1 MSHSSPSPV
10 SSTPR
15 RGFLGGSAAGAGALL
30 LGRWSTASAE
40 VATLAESSVMAD
52 EWVARIKGKYKQVF
66 DVTSASNVF
75 GAAYPLNFINSTKE
89 ATSAPAGDIMAVAV
103 FRHFAM
109 PLVLNDAVWAKYKLG
124 EILDLKDPK
133 TNAHATRNFM
143 KDAIPLHNIS
153 YAQLIARPDVV
164 VVACNLALTV
174 ISSMAA
180 PKAGATPEQA
190 KKDFTAGMLPGAH
203 LAASGVY
210 AVNRAQ
216 QAGCTYCYAG

>member
-1 MSHSSPSPV
+1 MSHNVSP

-15 RGFLGGSAAGAGALL
+15 RDFLGGLAAGAGALL
-30 LGRWSTASAE
+30 LGPSAANAE
-40 VATLAESSVMAD
+40 VLAETSVIAD
-52 EWVARIKGKYKQVF
+52 EWVAKIKGKYKQVF
-66 DVTSASNVF
+66 DVTSAGNAF

-89 ATSAPAGDIMAVAV
+89 ATQASDADITTVAV

-109 PLVLNDAVWAKYKLG
+109 PLMLNDATWAKYKIG
-124 EILDLKDPK
+124 ELVEVKDPK
-133 TNAHATRNFM
+133 TNAPALRNVL

-153 YAQLIARPDVV
+153 YTQLIAKPNVII
-164 VVACNLALTV
+164 VACNLALTV
-174 ISSMAA
+174 VSSMAA
-180 PKAGATPEQA
+180 PKAGVSAEQA
-190 KKDFTAGMLPGAH
+190 KKDFTAGLFPGVH

>member
-1 MSHSSPSPV
+1 MSQSSPL
-10 SSTPR
+10 SSTAR
-15 RGFLGGSAAGAGALL
+15 RSFLGGIAAGAGTLL

-40 VATLAESSVMAD
+40 VASLTETSVMAD
-52 EWVARIKGKYKQVF
+52 EWVSRIKGKYKQVF
-66 DVTSASNVF
+66 DVTTASNAF

-89 ATSAPAGDIMAVAV
+89 ATNAPDSDITAVAV
-103 FRHFAM
+103 FRHFSM
-109 PLVLNDAVWAKYKLG
+109 PLMLNDATWAKYKIG

-133 TNAHATRNFM
+133 TNAHATKNFM

-153 YAQLIARPDVV
+153 YAQLAAKPNVV

-174 ISSMAA
+174 ISGMAA
-180 PKAGATPEQA
+180 PKAGVTAEQA
-190 KKDFTAGMLPGAH
+190 KKDFVAGMLPGVV
-203 LAASGVY
+203 LSASGVY

>member
-1 MSHSSPSPV
+1 
-10 SSTPR
+10 
-15 RGFLGGSAAGAGALL
+15 LGGIAAGAGTLL

-40 VATLAESSVMAD
+40 VASLAETAVMAD

-66 DVTSASNVF
+66 DVTTAANAF

-89 ATSAPAGDIMAVAV
+89 ATNASDGDITAVSV
-103 FRHFAM
+103 FRHFSM
-109 PLVLNDAVWAKYKLG
+109 PLVLNDATWAKYKLG

-153 YAQLIARPDVV
+153 YAQLAAKPNVI

-174 ISSMAA
+174 ISGMAA
-180 PKAGATPEQA
+180 EKAGVTVQQA
-190 KKDFTAGMLPGAH
+190 KKEFTAGLLPGVV
-203 LAASGVY
+203 LSASGVY